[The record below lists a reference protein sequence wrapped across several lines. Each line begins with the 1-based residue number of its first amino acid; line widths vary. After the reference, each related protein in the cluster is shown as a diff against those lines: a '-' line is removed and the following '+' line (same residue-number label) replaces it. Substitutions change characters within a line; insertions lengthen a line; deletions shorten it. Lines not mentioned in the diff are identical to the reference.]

1 LIVNSHTIIRAHCA
15 GNFALKFKTAVMSHI
30 QALLI
35 TIILLF
41 SNFIASTQTN
51 PHITSVL
58 TNSCNGSCSEGDN
71 EIIFGTTG
79 DYSVLATPANI
90 EVTYGT
96 TTNPG
101 TTYTDSY
108 VNSAAKTSALNTAAG
123 CGSALLIDAANTT
136 IPPNSSFLIV
146 RSTICA
152 NALTWSGLCGTGPI
166 YILYSTDATWNTGGN
181 FVNSTGS
188 TRYFRTRIRTTL
200 GVQTTLQYNYTLP
213 TIYST
218 DGAYASFSSTG
229 GSASV
234 YGDNDCNLDPVL
246 LPSEVLDYSTEVV
259 NKRSVLLSWKTASE
273 KNTNRFEVY
282 HSSDGLNFTL
292 HSTIQATGNSEST
305 LEYSDEDTHPNPG
318 INYYLLKGIDNDG
331 QVKSYGIQS
340 AFIEL
345 SNCYFDPILSEIH
358 FPEEGNYAVYSTDGK
373 LLVQATA
380 VSKLSFNQHGM
391 FLLLNEAKGL
401 VERIVVE

>member
-1 LIVNSHTIIRAHCA
+1 MYSFRIINCTILC
-15 GNFALKFKTAVMSHI
+15 SC
-30 QALLI
+30 
-35 TIILLF
+35 ILLCCSNESF
-41 SNFIASTQTN
+41 SQTN
-51 PHITSVL
+51 PHLNSVL
-58 TNSCNGSCSEGDN
+58 INSCNGSCSEGDN

-152 NALTWSGLCGTGPI
+152 NALTWSGLCSTGPI

-200 GVQTTLQYNYTLP
+200 GVQTTLQYNYTRP

-259 NKRSVLLSWKTASE
+259 NKRSVLISWKTASE
-273 KNTNRFEVY
+273 KNTNRFEIY

-292 HSTIQATGNSEST
+292 HSTIQAAGNSEST

-318 INYYLLKGIDNDG
+318 INYYLLKGIDNEG
-331 QVKSYGIQS
+331 QVKSHGIQS

-380 VSKLSFNQHGM
+380 VSKLSFDQRGM
-391 FLLLNEAKGL
+391 FLLVNEEKGL
-401 VERIVVE
+401 MGRVG

>member
-1 LIVNSHTIIRAHCA
+1 MYNSMAW
-15 GNFALKFKTAVMSHI
+15 KMS
-30 QALLI
+30 LLMSCFFF
-35 TIILLF
+35 TFQNEAF
-41 SNFIASTQTN
+41 SQTN
-51 PHITSVL
+51 PHLNSVL
-58 TNSCNGSCSEGDN
+58 INSCNGSCSEGDN

-108 VNSAAKTSALNTAAG
+108 VNSAAKTATLNTAAG
-123 CGSALLIDAANTT
+123 CGSTLLIDAANTT

-166 YILYSTDATWNTGGN
+166 YIIYSTDATWNTGGN
-181 FVNSTGS
+181 FVNSTGN
-188 TRYFRTRIRTTL
+188 TRYFRSRITTTL

-213 TIYST
+213 AIYST
-218 DGAYASFSSTG
+218 DGAYATFSSTG

-246 LPSEVLDYSTEVV
+246 LPSEVHDYSTEVV

-273 KNTNRFEVY
+273 KNTNRFEIY

-292 HSTIQATGNSEST
+292 HSTVQAAGNSDAT
-305 LEYSDEDTHPNPG
+305 LEYYNEDTHPTAG

-331 QVKSYGIQS
+331 QEKSHGIQS

-345 SNCYFDPILSEIH
+345 SNCYFDPILGEIH

-373 LLVQATA
+373 LLVQASA
-380 VSKLSFNQHGM
+380 VSKLSFDQRGM
-391 FLLLNEAKGL
+391 FLLVNEAKGL

>member
-1 LIVNSHTIIRAHCA
+1 MYNSMAW
-15 GNFALKFKTAVMSHI
+15 KMS
-30 QALLI
+30 LLMSCFFF
-35 TIILLF
+35 TFQNEAF
-41 SNFIASTQTN
+41 SQTN
-51 PHITSVL
+51 PHLNSVL
-58 TNSCNGSCSEGDN
+58 INSCNGSCSEGDN

-79 DYSVLATPANI
+79 DYSVLATPVNI
-90 EVTYGT
+90 EVTYGSASNPT
-96 TTNPG
+96 TTF
-101 TTYTDSY
+101 TDSY
-108 VNSAAKTSALNTAAG
+108 INSAAKTATLNTAAG

-166 YILYSTDATWNTGGN
+166 YIIYSTDATWNTGGN
-181 FVNSTGS
+181 FVNSTGN
-188 TRYFRTRIRTTL
+188 TRYFRTRITTTL

-213 TIYST
+213 PIYTS
-218 DGAYASFSSTG
+218 DGAYATFSSTG

-246 LPSEVLDYSTEVV
+246 LPSEVHDYSTEVV

-292 HSTIQATGNSEST
+292 HSTVQAAGNSEST
-305 LEYSDEDTHPNPG
+305 LDYFSEDTQPTAG

-331 QVKSYGIQS
+331 QEKSHGIQS

-345 SNCYFDPILSEIH
+345 SNCYFDPILGEIH

-373 LLVQATA
+373 LLVQASA
-380 VSKLSFNQHGM
+380 VSKLSFDQRGM
-391 FLLLNEAKGL
+391 FLLVNEAKGL

>member
-1 LIVNSHTIIRAHCA
+1 MNSFRIISGTILCSCFLICFSI
-15 GNFALKFKTAVMSHI
+15 S
-30 QALLI
+30 
-35 TIILLF
+35 LF
-41 SNFIASTQTN
+41 SQTN
-51 PHITSVL
+51 PHLNSVL
-58 TNSCNGSCSEGDN
+58 INSCNGSCNEGDN

-108 VNSAAKTSALNTAAG
+108 VNSAAKTTALNTAAG
-123 CGSALLIDAANTT
+123 CGSTLLIDAANTT

-166 YILYSTDATWNTGGN
+166 YIIYSTDATWNTGGN
-181 FVNSTGS
+181 FVNSTGN
-188 TRYFRTRIRTTL
+188 TRYFRTRITTTL

-213 TIYST
+213 ALYSN

-246 LPSEVLDYSTEVV
+246 LPSEVLDYSVEVA

-292 HSTIQATGNSEST
+292 HSTVQAAGNSEST
-305 LEYSDEDTHPNPG
+305 LAYFSEDSQPTAG
-318 INYYLLKGIDNDG
+318 INYYLLNGIDFDG
-331 QVKSYGIQS
+331 QEKSHGIQS

-345 SNCYFDPILSEIH
+345 SKCFFDPILAEIH
-358 FPEEGNYAVYSTDGK
+358 FPEEGDYAVYSTDGK
-373 LLVQATA
+373 LIVQVSA
-380 VSKLSFNQHGM
+380 VSKLSFDERGM
-391 FLLLNEAKGL
+391 FLLVNETKGL

>member
-1 LIVNSHTIIRAHCA
+1 MYS
-15 GNFALKFKTAVMSHI
+15 FKTLKGS
-30 QALLI
+30 LLGI
-35 TIILLF
+35 CFLP
-41 SNFIASTQTN
+41 FISFTSLSQTN
-51 PHITSVL
+51 PHINSVL
-58 TNSCNGSCSEGDN
+58 INSCNGSCSEGDN

-96 TTNPG
+96 TTNPT
-101 TTYTDSY
+101 TTYTDTY
-108 VNSAAKTSALNTAAG
+108 VNSAAKTTALNTAAG

-166 YILYSTDATWNTGGN
+166 YILYSTDATWNSGGN
-181 FVNSTGS
+181 FVNSTGN

-200 GVQTTLQYNYTLP
+200 GVQTTIQYNYTLP
-213 TIYST
+213 AIYGN
-218 DGAYASFSSTG
+218 DGAYASFASTG

-234 YGDNDCNLDPVL
+234 YGDNDCNLEPVL
-246 LPSEVLDYSTEVV
+246 LPSEVVNYTAVV
-259 NKRSVLLSWKTASE
+259 ENTRSVVLSWKTASE
-273 KNTNRFEVY
+273 KNSDRFEVY

-292 HSTIQATGNSEST
+292 HSVLQAAGNSEST
-305 LEYSDEDTHPNPG
+305 LEYALVDTKPSSG
-318 INYYLLKGIDNDG
+318 INYYLLKGIDFDG
-331 QVKSYGIQS
+331 QTKSHGIQS

-380 VSKLSFNQHGM
+380 VTKLSFDQHGM
-391 FLLLNEAKGL
+391 FLLVNETKGL

>member
-1 LIVNSHTIIRAHCA
+1 MTTLRFMSMYFFAALMFI
-15 GNFALKFKTAVMSHI
+15 NFP
-30 QALLI
+30 
-35 TIILLF
+35 LF
-41 SNFIASTQTN
+41 SQTN
-51 PHITSVL
+51 PHMNSVL
-58 TNSCNGSCSEGDN
+58 INSCNGSCNEGDN
-71 EIIFGTTG
+71 EIIFGNTG
-79 DYSVLATPANI
+79 NNSVLATPTNI

-96 TTNPG
+96 TTNPT

-108 VNSAAKTSALNTAAG
+108 INNSAKTATLNAAAG
-123 CGSALLIDAANTT
+123 CSSPLLIDAANTT
-136 IPPNSSFLIV
+136 IPPNSSFMIV

-166 YILYSTDATWNTGGN
+166 YILYSTDATWNASGN
-181 FVNSTGS
+181 FVNSTGT
-188 TRYFRTRIRTTL
+188 TRYFRTRITNTS
-200 GVQTTLQYNYTLP
+200 GVQTTLQYNYILP
-213 TIYST
+213 AIYNN
-218 DGAYASFSSTG
+218 DGAYTSFSSSG
-229 GSASV
+229 GSATL

-292 HSTIQATGNSEST
+292 HSTIQAAGNSEST
-305 LEYSDEDTHPNPG
+305 LEYSDEDTHPNAG

-331 QVKSYGIQS
+331 QEKSHGIQS

-373 LLVQATA
+373 LLVQATD
-380 VSKLSFNQHGM
+380 VSKLSFNQRGM
-391 FLLLNEAKGL
+391 FLLVNESKGL
-401 VERIVVE
+401 MERIVVE

>member
-1 LIVNSHTIIRAHCA
+1 MFSFRIIYCA
-15 GNFALKFKTAVMSHI
+15 ILCSCF
-30 QALLI
+30 LLCCS
-35 TIILLF
+35 LGSF
-41 SNFIASTQTN
+41 SQTN
-51 PHITSVL
+51 PHLNSVL
-58 TNSCNGSCSEGDN
+58 INSCNGSCSEGDN

-108 VNSAAKTSALNTAAG
+108 VNSAAKTTALNTAAG

-166 YILYSTDATWNTGGN
+166 YIIYSTDATWNTGGN
-181 FVNSTGS
+181 FVNSTGN
-188 TRYFRTRIRTTL
+188 TRYFRTRITTTL

-213 TIYST
+213 AIYST
-218 DGAYASFSSTG
+218 DGAYASFSSSG

-259 NKRSVLLSWKTASE
+259 NKRSILLSWKTASE
-273 KNTNRFEVY
+273 KNSNRFEVY

-292 HSTIQATGNSEST
+292 QSTLQAAGNSYAT
-305 LEYSDEDTHPNPG
+305 LEYYNEDTHPNAG

-331 QVKSYGIQS
+331 HVKTHGIQS

-345 SNCYFDPILSEIH
+345 SNCFFDPILAEIH
-358 FPEEGNYAVYSTDGK
+358 FPEEGNYAVYSTEGK

-380 VSKLSFNQHGM
+380 VSKLSFDQHGM
-391 FLLLNEAKGL
+391 FLLVNEAKGL